1 MILLVDSTERE
12 GSVLAELCASR
23 GWVTESCATVAAA
36 LRRIP
41 RLRPRAAILRRTLRD
56 GLAEEV
62 LAALADSPCRRLVLV
77 PAGTGGAAEA
87 RLVTLGA
94 DCVLRE
100 PVRLEVLLA
109 YLERFLREPGP
120 GAGARP
126 ARLTFAGG
134 GLDPADRTL
143 RRGARRTTL
152 APREAQLAE
161 LLARSPGEVVAYESL
176 YAEILGRRFR
186 GDTGNL
192 RVLLGKLHA
201 AAARAGVDTR
211 AWIEVIPKSG
221 YRLRRAAAPARS
233 AVP

>member
-1 MILLVDSTERE
+1 MILLVDSAERE
-12 GSVLAELCASR
+12 GAVLVELCASR
-23 GWVTESCATVAAA
+23 GWVTEACATVAAA

-41 RLRPRAAILRRTLRD
+41 RLRPRAVILRRTLRD

-87 RLVTLGA
+87 RLVGLGA

-109 YLERFLREPGP
+109 YLERFLRGPGP
-120 GAGARP
+120 ATRSRP
-126 ARLTFAGG
+126 RRLAFGG
-134 GLDPADRTL
+134 GWLDPADRTL
-143 RRGARRTTL
+143 RRGARRTVL

-161 LLARSPGEVVAYESL
+161 LLARSPGEVVAYEAL
-176 YAEILGRRFR
+176 YAEILGRPFR
-186 GDTGNL
+186 GETGNL
-192 RVLLGKLHA
+192 RVLLGKLHL

-221 YRLRRAAAPARS
+221 YRLRRPAPRAGAARR
-233 AVP
+233 

>member
-1 MILLVDSTERE
+1 MILLVDSAERE
-12 GSVLAELCASR
+12 GSVLAELCTGR
-23 GWVTESCATVAAA
+23 GWVTEACPTVAAA

-41 RLRPRAAILRRTLRD
+41 RLRPRVVILRRALRD

-62 LAALADSPCRRLVLV
+62 LAALEKLPCRRLVLV
-77 PAGTGGAAEA
+77 PAGTTAGTEA

-109 YLERFLREPGP
+109 YLERFLRERGTAAAARPTRLAF
-120 GAGARP
+120 AGAR
-126 ARLTFAGG
+126 
-134 GLDPADRTL
+134 LDPADRTL
-143 RRGARRTTL
+143 CRGAKKTSL

-161 LLARSPGEVVAYESL
+161 LLARSPAEVVTYEAL
-176 YAEILGRRFR
+176 YAEILGRSFR

-192 RVLLGKLHA
+192 RVLLGKLCA
-201 AAARAGVDTR
+201 AAARAGLDAR

-221 YRLRRAAAPARS
+221 YRLRRVAPRAGGT
-233 AVP
+233 P